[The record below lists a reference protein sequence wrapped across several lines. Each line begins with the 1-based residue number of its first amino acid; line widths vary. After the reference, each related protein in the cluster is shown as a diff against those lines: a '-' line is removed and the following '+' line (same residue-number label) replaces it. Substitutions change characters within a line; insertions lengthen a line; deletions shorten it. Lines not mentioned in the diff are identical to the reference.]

1 MSGKAR
7 KTDVGR
13 RVEPELPDFYM
24 PAMPPLGLQRNLCE
38 WLRAWRQRRL
48 YRQLLELDD
57 RALAARDLNRQLL
70 SEKARLPLRQLMA
83 QRRSNLAAD

>member
-48 YRQLLELDD
+48 YRQQSV
-57 RALAARDLNRQLL
+57 AR
-70 SEKARLPLRQLMA
+70 
-83 QRRSNLAAD
+83 